1 MNRHWETLEYPKILN
16 RLARYTDFSLG
27 AELVQQLEPA
37 PVLAEARERLAL
49 TREARSLLNARSDM
63 DLGGVSDLRFLVDRA
78 RHAATL
84 VGSELLQVRDTLI
97 AAERLARFFGRMEV
111 QFPGLADIAGRIRPL
126 PQLEEAISRVLDDRG
141 EVRDSATPEL
151 ARIRHELRVTQD
163 RLQERLR
170 RMISS
175 SEVAPYLQDAMIT
188 RREGRLVIPVKADFK
203 GHVPGVVHDRS
214 SSGVTLFVEP
224 LAVVEMNNA
233 VREGRLAEEEE
244 VNRILAALTGQVAH
258 AADAIDASM
267 LALGEL
273 DLTFAK
279 ARYAEEIMASE
290 PELLP
295 IPEKAPMRGEDNFHP
310 GSVVRLRGARHPLL
324 DPVRVVAIDVDLDE
338 QTHIAVITGPNTGG
352 KTVTLKTVGLMT
364 LMAQAGLH
372 IPVDPGSAISFFE
385 TIYAD
390 IGDEQSIEQSLSTFS
405 AHLANML
412 SFLEETGARSLVLLD
427 ELGAGTDP
435 AEGSALAR
443 ALMEEFR
450 HRRVTGLVAT
460 HYPELKLYAHA
471 TPGVI
476 NASMEFDPETLSPTY
491 RLTIGLP
498 GRSNAFAIARRLGMP
513 EAIVREAQAMV
524 SGESL
529 RAEDMLADL
538 HELRIQTAQARD
550 EARQARRESETTA
563 LKLRERLSGI
573 EKERRDVLD
582 KARHEADQEL
592 ELVRD
597 EVRRLRQRMAAVPQ
611 PEVRQV
617 IEEVQSAV
625 TVVEE
630 LVRQKPVS
638 APVEELPLPEPIAGA
653 PRVGD
658 TVRLRTLGMQGTL
671 VSLESGGAVVQA
683 GPARMRVAVEDL
695 ELVQRRRAR
704 NDEGETVFVPA
715 RGPSPGL
722 QLDLRGMTGEE
733 ALERLERYLD
743 EAGRAELP
751 WVRIV
756 HGKGTGTLRREVRRY
771 LHTHPLVASYEAAA
785 EGEGG
790 EGATVVH
797 LVTGN

>member
-1 MNRHWETLEYPKILN
+1 
-16 RLARYTDFSLG
+16 
-27 AELVQQLEPA
+27 
-37 PVLAEARERLAL
+37 
-49 TREARSLLNARSDM
+49 
-63 DLGGVSDLRFLVDRA
+63 
-78 RHAATL
+78 
-84 VGSELLQVRDTLI
+84 
-97 AAERLARFFGRMEV
+97 
-111 QFPGLADIAGRIRPL
+111 
-126 PQLEEAISRVLDDRG
+126 
-141 EVRDSATPEL
+141 
-151 ARIRHELRVTQD
+151 
-163 RLQERLR
+163 
-170 RMISS
+170 MISS

-258 AADAIDASM
+258 AADAIEGSL

-295 IPEKAPMRGEDNFHP
+295 IPEKAPAGGEDNFHP
-310 GSVVRLRGARHPLL
+310 GSVLRLRGARHPLL
-324 DPVRVVAIDVDLDE
+324 DPGRVVAIDVDLDE

-352 KTVTLKTVGLMT
+352 KTVTLKTVGLMA

-412 SFLEETGARSLVLLD
+412 SFLEETGPRSLVLLD

-471 TPGVI
+471 TSGVI

-513 EAIVREAQAMV
+513 EAIVKEAQAMV

-550 EARQARRESETTA
+550 DARQARRESEMTA

-573 EKERRDVLD
+573 EKERREVLD
-582 KARHEADQEL
+582 RARREADQEL

-597 EVRRLRQRMAAVPQ
+597 EMRRLRQRLSNVPQ

-617 IEEVQSAV
+617 LEEVQSSVSAA
-625 TVVEE
+625 EE
-630 LVRQKPVS
+630 LVHQKIEP

-658 TVRLRTLGMQGTL
+658 TVRLRTLGLQGTL

-722 QLDLRGMTGEE
+722 QLDLRGLTGEE

-751 WVRIV
+751 WVRVV

-771 LHTHPLVASYEAAA
+771 LHTHPLVVSYEAAA

-797 LVTGN
+797 LVTGS